1 MDTNSIY
8 ENYGLTEKNSKSVKK
23 FFYTEIVKDT
33 DEQNTVIKKVKK
45 ILMKKLL

>member
-8 ENYGLTEKNSKSVKK
+8 EGYNLREKNSKIVNKS
-23 FFYTEIVKDT
+23 FYTEKIKDS
-33 DEQNTVIKKVKK
+33 DEQNTIIRKLKS

>member
-8 ENYGLTEKNSKSVKK
+8 EDYGLVGKNSKIVNKS
-23 FFYTEIVKDT
+23 FYTEIVKDT
-33 DEQNTVIKKVKK
+33 DEQNTIIKKVKK